1 MLEHIPGLPD
11 LILFLMNDVSVI
23 RVFRC
28 GITRGTLSGK
38 HVLTLIWMI
47 MIGGSFKTVSN
58 WAVLTNG
65 VCGDWCMTSSL
76 LCQQSLHLPKCI
88 IVIPSP
94 NIRNQCPRLRE
105 LAGRPRLLGLLF
117 STVTSSLCLPL
128 SPSLF
133 GSSPCGTT
141 PLRRLPCPFGGTGFS
156 STDDL
161 ATLLGSPAPLSNLP
175 NQSQHDQSSKCL
187 RQLYVDFHGRKIWL
201 LSVPYPSEEQESK
214 KFTTSFRAWRA
225 IFLIC
230 WQHVRLQVSHHII
243 LLHTNTIPQTRSLA
257 IHN

>member
-1 MLEHIPGLPD
+1 MVSLLNHGFSIYRCQPAITILQQNSDTIMAPAVTNQPAEQNPGTP
-11 LILFLMNDVSVI
+11 
-23 RVFRC
+23 
-28 GITRGTLSGK
+28 
-38 HVLTLIWMI
+38 
-47 MIGGSFKTVSN
+47 
-58 WAVLTNG
+58 NG

-187 RQLYVDFHGRKIWL
+187 RQLYVDFHGRKI
-201 LSVPYPSEEQESK
+201 
-214 KFTTSFRAWRA
+214 
-225 IFLIC
+225 
-230 WQHVRLQVSHHII
+230 
-243 LLHTNTIPQTRSLA
+243 
-257 IHN
+257 